1 MKSEGTMP
9 EAAEPNGRH
18 GPLPGDAGVKLAE
31 IAGSLFQALAPKS
44 IDLASKANGSN
55 DPEPNLRYATLLEQ
69 IPAVVFMARLEDG
82 LSEAYVSPYI
92 EAVLGFSRE
101 EWLDDPIRW
110 YYRIHPDDRDRWSL
124 EASSFIVSGKTLRSL
139 YRVLARDGH
148 VIWFQCEAKMVRRA
162 DGEPWFIH
170 GVGIDVTDLKNA
182 EQELAR
188 ARDELELKVQERT
201 AELSQA
207 NAELQSE
214 IAERKRAERSLERRA
229 EELARSN
236 ADLEQFAYSASH
248 DLQEPIRNVAISA
261 QLLAREHAGA
271 LDKAGHQL
279 LKSVIA
285 NAQHMHKLI
294 RDLLEYTHVARVAE
308 MAGTETD
315 ANRVMETVRQ
325 TLDAAIREHGAK
337 VTCDALPAI
346 WLPEIRLQQLF
357 QNLVSNAL
365 KYRSEEPPRIHVSA
379 AREDGS
385 WVFSVRDNGIGI
397 DPKYHDRIFGM
408 FKRLHNNNGI
418 YPGTG
423 IGLAICKR
431 IVEHAGGGIWVESDA
446 GKGCTFWFTIP
457 ANAKTM
463 DGMGSAGQVM
473 PGESDR

>member
-1 MKSEGTMP
+1 MKVEGTSP
-9 EAAEPNGRH
+9 EAGEEDGRNV
-18 GPLPGDAGVKLAE
+18 PVLGDAEAKLAE
-31 IAGSLFQALAPKS
+31 LAGSLFQALSPSSFDRDKR
-44 IDLASKANGSN
+44 NGSG
-55 DPEPNLRYATLLEQ
+55 DSELNLRYATLLEQ

-124 EASSFIVSGKTLRSL
+124 EASSFVVSGETLRSL
-139 YRVLARDGH
+139 YRVLARDGQ
-148 VIWFQCEAKMVRRA
+148 VVWFQCEAKMVRRA
-162 DGEPWFIH
+162 DGQPWFIH

-182 EQELAR
+182 EQERAR
-188 ARDELELKVQERT
+188 ARDELELRVQERT

-214 IAERKRAERSLERRA
+214 IAERKRAEFNLERRA

-261 QLLAREHAGA
+261 QLLAREHAKG
-271 LDKAGHQL
+271 LDTEGRQL

-294 RDLLEYTHVARVAE
+294 RDLLEYTHVARVA
-308 MAGTETD
+308 GTAETD
-315 ANRVMETVRQ
+315 TDTNRVMETVRQ
-325 TLDAAIREHGAK
+325 TLESAIRENGAEI
-337 VTCDALPAI
+337 VCDPLPSI
-346 WLPEIRLQQLF
+346 RLPEFRLQQLL

-365 KYRSEEPPRIHVSA
+365 KYRSEKPPRIRVSA
-379 AREDGS
+379 AREGGS
-385 WVFSVRDNGIGI
+385 WLFTVRDNGIGI
-397 DPKYHDRIFGM
+397 DAKYHDRIFGI
-408 FKRLHNNNGI
+408 FKRLHNNNDV

-431 IVEHAGGGIWVESDA
+431 IVEHAGGRIWVESEA
-446 GKGCTFWFTIP
+446 GKGSHFFFTIP
-457 ANAKTM
+457 AAAASV
-463 DGMGSAGQVM
+463 DEIA
-473 PGESDR
+473 